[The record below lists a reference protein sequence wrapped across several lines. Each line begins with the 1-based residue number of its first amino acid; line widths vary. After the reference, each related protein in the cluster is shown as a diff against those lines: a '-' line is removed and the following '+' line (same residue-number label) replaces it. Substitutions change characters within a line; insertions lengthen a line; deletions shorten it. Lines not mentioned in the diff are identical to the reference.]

1 MAIDELAPGSSHERQ
16 ARAAAWAGGA
26 GSGGRG
32 GARPQGERMT
42 ILGIDPGKSG
52 AVAVLDEGGE
62 LLKVH
67 DTPST
72 LEPNGRSATNA
83 PLLASILARSHARIA
98 YCEFVGARPTDAKV
112 AAFAFGRARGVIE
125 RRAARMPS
133 ARVPGR
139 TASPVPDMSK
149 RLADIPP
156 GAENKDLARTRA
168 IARWPARADLFARKC
183 DVDRAE
189 AA

>member
-1 MAIDELAPGSSHERQ
+1 MAIDELAPGSSHEPQ

-83 PLLASILARSHARIA
+83 PLLMSERERLPDRRGAELIDFEHGGRKWTLTVGRFADGRVGEVFLDTPKASAIGEIA
-98 YCEFVGARPTDAKV
+98 ADAAIAASVAFQHGAPLSLQTA
-112 AAFAFGRARGVIE
+112 GRARWV
-125 RRAARMPS
+125 RRWR
-133 ARVPGR
+133 
-139 TASPVPDMSK
+139 
-149 RLADIPP
+149 
-156 GAENKDLARTRA
+156 
-168 IARWPARADLFARKC
+168 
-183 DVDRAE
+183 
-189 AA
+189 

>member
-1 MAIDELAPGSSHERQ
+1 MSCGL
-16 ARAAAWAGGA
+16 AGGA

-32 GARPQGERMT
+32 GARPQEERMT

-83 PLLASILARSHARIA
+83 PLLMSERERLPDRRGAELIDFEHGGRKWTLTVGRFADGRVGEVFLDTPKASAIGEIAADAAIAASVAFQHGAPLETVCHALA
-98 YCEFVGARPTDAKV
+98 D
-112 AAFAFGRARGVIE
+112 
-125 RRAARMPS
+125 RRAGPLGA
-133 ARVPGR
+133 A
-139 TASPVPDMSK
+139 
-149 RLADIPP
+149 LALID
-156 GAENKDLARTRA
+156 AQHKDS
-168 IARWPARADLFARKC
+168 
-183 DVDRAE
+183 
-189 AA
+189 